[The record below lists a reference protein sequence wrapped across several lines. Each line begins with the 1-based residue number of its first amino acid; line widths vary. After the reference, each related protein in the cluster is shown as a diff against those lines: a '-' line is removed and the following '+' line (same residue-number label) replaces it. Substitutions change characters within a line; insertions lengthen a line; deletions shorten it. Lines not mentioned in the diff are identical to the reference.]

1 MWHNALL
8 GEAFWPKCN
17 GGVKRHKVYTPEE
30 DKRKTDK
37 RKCFIF
43 LRFIGFSVPLVCTQ
57 SARNGHFC
65 QKQKESKR
73 KQEPTK

>member
-8 GEAFWPKCN
+8 GEAFWPKCKR
-17 GGVKRHKVYTPEE
+17 GVETHERDLPSRMQK
-30 DKRKTDK
+30 KTDK
-37 RKCFIF
+37 RKCFVL
-43 LRFIGFSVPLVCTQ
+43 LRFVGFLLPLVCTQ